1 MKVWESLAL
10 QATTQTGG
18 HGAAEGASGGA
29 PELPNFITLL
39 YHKFGDTAWAA
50 FLHHWENIIFSVII
64 ALSIS
69 LLFYLGSRK
78 REPVP
83 SGLQNF
89 LELVVDS
96 LRNFLV
102 GVLGHGGEKYVPF
115 LGTLFIYILFMNLFG
130 LIPAMKSPSS
140 SINITAALAMC
151 VFVTVQY
158 LNIRNMGLFG
168 FIYHMAGSPKTVI
181 GWAVAPLMLPVE
193 LITQF
198 ARPLTLALRLFGNI
212 MGEDILIAAFAV
224 LGITIL
230 SAVKSPVGIPLQ
242 VPFMFL
248 AMLTSLLQALVFT
261 LLSAVYILLAVPH
274 AEEKH

>member
-1 MKVWESLAL
+1 M
-10 QATTQTGG
+10 
-18 HGAAEGASGGA
+18 
-29 PELPNFITLL
+29 
-39 YHKFGDTAWAA
+39 
-50 FLHHWENIIFSVII
+50 
-64 ALSIS
+64 
-69 LLFYLGSRK
+69 
-78 REPVP
+78 
-83 SGLQNF
+83 QNF
-89 LELVVDS
+89 LEMIVEG
-96 LRNFLV
+96 LRNFII
-102 GVLGHGGEKYVPF
+102 GVLGPQGDKYVPF

-130 LIPAMKSPSS
+130 LVPMMKSPSS
-140 SINITAALAMC
+140 SINITAGLAIC

-168 FIYHMAGSPKTVI
+168 FIYHMAGSPKGVI

-212 MGEDILIAAFAV
+212 MGEDILIAAFAI

-230 SAVKSPVGIPLQ
+230 SVVKSPVGLPLQ

-261 LLSAVYILLAVPH
+261 LLSAVYILLAVPQ

>member
-1 MKVWESLAL
+1 MNLCQDLVLEV
-10 QATTQTGG
+10 TGQ
-18 HGAAEGASGGA
+18 ASGQA
-29 PELPNFITLL
+29 ASAEVPELPNFITLL
-39 YHKFGDTAWAA
+39 YHKFGHTAWAA
-50 FLHHWENIIFSVII
+50 FLHHWENIVFSLII
-64 ALSIS
+64 AFTIW
-69 LLFYLGSRK
+69 LLFYLGSRQ
-78 REPVP
+78 RALIP

-89 LELVVDS
+89 LEMIVDG
-96 LRNFLV
+96 LRNFVV
-102 GVLGHGGEKYVPF
+102 GVLGERGEKYVPF

-140 SINITAALAMC
+140 SINITAALAIC

-158 LNIRNMGLFG
+158 LNIKNMGLGG
-168 FIYHMAGSPKTVI
+168 FIYHMAGSPRGVI
-181 GWAVAPLMLPVE
+181 GWSVAPLMLPVE

-230 SAVKSPVGIPLQ
+230 SAMKSPVGIPLQ

-274 AEEKH
+274 KEEKH

>member
-1 MKVWESLAL
+1 MRVWEFLSIKASTE
-10 QATTQTGG
+10 AGG
-18 HGAAEGASGGA
+18 HQAAEGASSGP
-29 PELPNFITLL
+29 PELPNFITFL
-39 YHKFGDTAWAA
+39 YHKFGDSAWAA

-64 ALSIS
+64 ALTIS
-69 LLFYLGSRK
+69 LIFYLGSRK
-78 REPVP
+78 RELIPT
-83 SGLQNF
+83 GLQNF
-89 LELVVDS
+89 LEMVVDG

-115 LGTLFIYILFMNLFG
+115 LGTLFLYILFMNLFG
-130 LIPAMKSPSS
+130 LIPGMKSPSS
-140 SINITAALAMC
+140 SINITAALAIC

-158 LNIRNMGLFG
+158 LNIRNMGLLG
-168 FIYHMAGSPKTVI
+168 FFYHMAGSPKTVI

-212 MGEDILIAAFAV
+212 MGEDILIAAFAI

-230 SAVKSPVGIPLQ
+230 SVLKSPVGIPLQ

-261 LLSAVYILLAVPH
+261 LLSSVYILLSVPH
-274 AEEKH
+274 SEEKH